1 MLNRYDPAAQY
12 AELGAFRDPSYPF
25 TATDFQLG
33 DPPTLAIADPA
44 LDPVG
49 MGVDASIPV
58 TVEGPG
64 TLALKYLLVD
74 PATGQV
80 VVSGDATPGATAGTF
95 TVDIGADVTDLFPG
109 LYELDLAASSDQVGP
124 ITERRVDL
132 EVTP

>member
-1 MLNRYDPAAQY
+1 
-12 AELGAFRDPSYPF
+12 
-25 TATDFQLG
+25 
-33 DPPTLAIADPA
+33 
-44 LDPVG
+44 

-80 VVSGDATPGATAGTF
+80 VTSGDATPGATAGTF
-95 TVDIGADVTDLFPG
+95 TVDIGADVTGTLFPG
-109 LYELDLAASSDQVGP
+109 LYQLDLAASSDQVGL
-124 ITERRVDL
+124 ITERQVDL